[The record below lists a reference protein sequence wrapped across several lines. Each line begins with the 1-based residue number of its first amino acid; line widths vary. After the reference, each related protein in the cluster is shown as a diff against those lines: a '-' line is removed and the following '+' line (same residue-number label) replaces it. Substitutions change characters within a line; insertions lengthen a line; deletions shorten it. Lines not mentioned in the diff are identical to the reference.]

1 MASGGSFPLDESMR
15 LSAFGK
21 FWRFPESVSAP
32 APLVEAAD
40 GCRLLAQLLYGRGAT
55 SSGEAVSFLDP
66 TQYVATEPSQ
76 LPDLDRAVERIFE
89 SIAKQEKITIYGDY
103 DVDGVTGTSVLL
115 VVLRKLGAVVDF
127 YIPNRATEGYG
138 LNLKAVSILASKH
151 RTKLIISCDCGV
163 SNFAEIN
170 FAKSL
175 GVDSLVLDHHS
186 MPDLLPPAVAIVHPK
201 RLSEEH
207 PLFHLPGVGVA
218 YKVCEAL
225 LRARDMGEQVKE
237 LLDYVTLGMI
247 ADLVPLIRENRYL
260 VKIGLP
266 ELVNSKRPGIRALL
280 AQVRKS
286 DDTDLVG
293 FGLAPRINA
302 VGRLADARVAV
313 ELLTT
318 DDEERANELA
328 RQLQSDNT
336 RRQELCEEIFQ
347 KAERMVT
354 TKIDLERDR
363 AIVIYDE
370 GWHHGVVGIVA
381 SRLVERFHRPVFIG
395 ELDTEAGVVK
405 GSARSV
411 ESIDLYQVLK
421 ANEHLMTKW
430 GGHKMAAGFSVEASK
445 AQIWSRALTDT
456 CNRLLADKPLK
467 PYVDIEAFIRPAELS
482 EEIARSTAKLAPF
495 GMWNKK
501 PLICIKSIS
510 CAGARVIGKDAKHHR
525 IMLEDA
531 DSSTSFEC
539 VMWNTRGIAPTQ
551 KQVID
556 VVFTPEIN
564 EFNGRQRLQLVLMDW
579 RDSNKPVYAAVGQ
592 ASAPALDPG
601 AQATAPALDPGAQA
615 TAPASDPQAQASS
628 ASNPVAPALD
638 PGAQA
643 SRLLGDAS
651 SPASNESESD
661 GADSEVADLAAPAPL
676 KPLIAP
682 AGRDLSAQKMIWKD
696 LREHE
701 NTSEILAKAVQK
713 FGVAVNLFSEL
724 SDASKSFQY
733 VDRLTAIEAPHLV
746 LCQFPASSMI
756 FQDLL
761 GRTRATTVY
770 LLGHK
775 IDNEGNDAAAYLRKL
790 LGLVKFAVNQREG
803 QVYGEKLAALL
814 GSTKM
819 SVALAL
825 TILKKVNVI
834 DWFSED
840 GYIYLDLIGAPVS
853 KLDDLP
859 EYKQLVGSL
868 AAAEEFRD
876 WCRSMPLKEIQ
887 LSLMPNSLLLGS
899 QASTAAEVDDP
910 ERTENEHANRDER
923 ARINPSA

>member
-1 MASGGSFPLDESMR
+1 MSVMMALGGNFPLDESLR

-21 FWRFPESVSAP
+21 FWRLPKPVSLP
-32 APLVEAAD
+32 TTLIEAAG
-40 GCRLLAQLLYGRGAT
+40 GCEVLAQLLYARGAT
-55 SSGEAVSFLDP
+55 TAEEASSFLD
-66 TQYVATEPSQ
+66 ATRFEPADPYQ
-76 LPDLDRAVERIFE
+76 LPDVDRAVARIFDA
-89 SIAKQEKITIYGDY
+89 IDKKEKITIYGDY

-115 VVLRKLGAVVDF
+115 TVLRKLGAVVDF
-127 YIPNRATEGYG
+127 YIPNRASEGYG

-201 RLSEEH
+201 RLPEEH

-225 LRARDMGEQVKE
+225 LNAKDMGEHVKE

-318 DDEERANELA
+318 DDEETANELA
-328 RQLQSDNT
+328 RQLQTDNA

-347 KAERMVT
+347 KAERMVA
-354 TKIDLERDR
+354 TKIDLDRDR

-395 ELDTEAGVVK
+395 ELDRETGVVK
-405 GSARSV
+405 GSARSIDA
-411 ESIDLYQVLK
+411 IDLYQVLK
-421 ANEHLMTKW
+421 TNEHLMTKW
-430 GGHKMAAGFSVEASK
+430 GGHKMAAGFSVELAK
-445 AQIWSRALTDT
+445 AEVWSRALTDT

-467 PYVDIEAFIRPAELS
+467 GNVDVEAFIQPGQLS
-482 EEIARSTAKLAPF
+482 EEIARSAAKLAPF

-501 PLICIKSIS
+501 PLICIKSIT
-510 CAGARVIGKDAKHHR
+510 CAGARLIGKEAKHHR

-539 VMWNTRGIAPTQ
+539 VMWNTRGIAPTD

-579 RDSNKPVYAAVGQ
+579 RDSNKPVYAELVA
-592 ASAPALDPG
+592 AAAPG
-601 AQATAPALDPGAQA
+601 ALASSAAKASL
-615 TAPASDPQAQASS
+615 PASNSATQASS
-628 ASNPVAPALD
+628 A
-638 PGAQA
+638 AQA
-643 SRLLGDAS
+643 SL
-651 SPASNESESD
+651 PASTESITES
-661 GADSEVADLAAPAPL
+661 AIDLVPPSAQPTAAPAN
-676 KPLIAP
+676 PLIAP
-682 AGRDLSAQKMIWKD
+682 GRDLSTQKMIWKD

-701 NTSEILAKAVQK
+701 NTDEILSKAVQK
-713 FGVAVNLFSEL
+713 FGVAVNLFSET
-724 SDASKSFQY
+724 SDGSKTFSF
-733 VDRLTAIEAPHLV
+733 VDRLSVIEAPHLV

-756 FQDLL
+756 FQELIS
-761 GRTRATTVY
+761 RTGATTIY
-770 LLGHK
+770 LIK
-775 IDNEGNDAAAYLRKL
+775 DKVDKDANDAGAYLRKL
-790 LGLVKFAVNQREG
+790 LGLIKFAVNQREG
-803 QVYGEKLAALL
+803 QVHGEKLAALL

-825 TILKKVNVI
+825 TILKKANVI

-840 GYIYLDLIGAPVS
+840 GYIYLELIGAPVM
-853 KLDDLP
+853 KLDDMP

-868 AAAEEFRD
+868 AAAEEFRN
-876 WCRSMPLKEIQ
+876 WCRSSPLKEIQ

-899 QASTAAEVDDP
+899 QASTAAEVDDA
-910 ERTENEHANRDER
+910 ERTENEHAIRNER
-923 ARINPSA
+923 ARTNLSA